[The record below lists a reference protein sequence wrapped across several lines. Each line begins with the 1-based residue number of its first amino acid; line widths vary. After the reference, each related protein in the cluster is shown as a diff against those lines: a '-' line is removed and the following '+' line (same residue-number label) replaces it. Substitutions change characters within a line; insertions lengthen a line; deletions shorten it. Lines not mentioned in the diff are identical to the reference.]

1 MTLFENPIQ
10 LAKQTKDLY
19 AAVCQW
25 QYRLRQGDIDET
37 GPFIGKPALTERD
50 VFRAISE
57 LSEPEP
63 IKRAWTRW
71 AFRLTEAR
79 VNAQLLAATAQAYRV
94 DLHQLERPEPV
105 EITLCEL
112 LHRTLNRP
120 NERLLWFS
128 ALSANTRRLRRL
140 ALELPARQN
149 EIARRAGF
157 ASAAELTAPTNDLAS
172 AAERLLSATDDVY
185 RDLVPNEFAPW
196 LDAALA
202 ICADQGWP
210 AQLNP
215 RTLQPILGGREWLD
229 GLELPPRAIPAPI
242 AASSFA
248 RGMYQLGSAIQA
260 AAVPKQEPFVIAN
273 DPYGLYR
280 HTLGCL
286 CAQLAS
292 STRWQLDALSLSRT
306 HARKQARAMLVS
318 QLIYARTSAL
328 AVLLWDRSCQS
339 ASSANNDFE
348 ELSHRALGFALP
360 LGLCGVVPRLHVDA
374 GQRLVGQWLASRW
387 SRDLIAEF
395 DEDWFRNPRGIEAVR
410 ERLSRVLPT
419 TVDKDELSTSLKS
432 FVTGLHEAL

>member
-10 LAKQTKDLY
+10 LAKQARDLY

-25 QYRLRQGDIDET
+25 QYRLRLGDIDET
-37 GPFIGKPALTERD
+37 GPFIGKPPLTERD
-50 VFRAISE
+50 AFRVIAE
-57 LSEPEP
+57 LSEPVP
-63 IKRAWTRW
+63 IKQAWTRW

-79 VNAQLLAATAQAYRV
+79 VNAQLLAAMAQAYRV
-94 DLHQLERPEPV
+94 ELHQLEQPEPV
-105 EITLCEL
+105 ETTLWEL

-120 NERLLWFS
+120 NERLLWVS
-128 ALSANTRRLRRL
+128 ALSVNTRRLRRV

-157 ASAAELTAPTNDLAS
+157 TSAAELTAPAEDLPGW
-172 AAERLLSATDDVY
+172 AERLLLATDDVY
-185 RDLVPNEFAPW
+185 RDLIPHEFAPW

-202 ICADQGWP
+202 ISADRGWP

-215 RTLQPILGGREWLD
+215 RTLQPILGSREWLD

-248 RGMYQLGSAIQA
+248 RGLYQLGSAMHA
-260 AAVPKQEPFVIAN
+260 AAMPKQEPFVVAN

-286 CAQLAS
+286 CAQLTS
-292 STRWQLDALSLSRT
+292 STQWQLDVLSLSRP
-306 HARKQARAMLVS
+306 HAAKQARAMLVS

-339 ASSANNDFE
+339 ASSANRDFE
-348 ELSHRALGFALP
+348 ELSHRALGFAMP
-360 LGLCGVVPRLHVDA
+360 LGLCGVIPRLHVDA
-374 GQRLVGQWLASRW
+374 GQRLVSQWLASRW
-387 SRDLIAEF
+387 RRNLIAEF

-419 TVDKDELSTSLKS
+419 SVDKQELSTSLDA
-432 FVTGLHEAL
+432 FVTDLQEAL